1 MRKITFYAILMLF
14 TSGCFMSCN
23 SGSSEGDDNK
33 TDSITSKLKLID
45 SLQNSGIYYH
55 LEAWNIGRIIDN
67 EYKEYE
73 SLADRHSVDIYVNRL
88 SANSDTLYF
97 LQLKYWTLTSYSE
110 SIESKVIDIE
120 ELKSFYTAIDNIKR
134 QYGKDTNHYE
144 QFVYQTKSEAS
155 LALRHL
161 INSDS
166 WDLNF
171 CSIDITK
178 NDLDELKLLLKKA
191 ENKVKEIKA
200 KAK

>member
-1 MRKITFYAILMLF
+1 MAFACILMA
-14 TSGCFMSCN
+14 SYCFFSCDSRTASN
-23 SGSSEGDDNK
+23 SSEEK
-33 TDSITSKLKLID
+33 PDSITAKLKYID